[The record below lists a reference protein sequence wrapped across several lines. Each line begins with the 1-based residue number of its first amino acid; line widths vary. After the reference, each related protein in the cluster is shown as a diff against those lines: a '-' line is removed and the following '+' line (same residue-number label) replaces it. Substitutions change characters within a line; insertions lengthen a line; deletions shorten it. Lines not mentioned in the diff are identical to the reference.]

1 MRTVALPRDV
11 AAAVVVSGVSAA
23 MRSVAVIGSLLTGAM
38 VVDVVR
44 ASGQLD
50 ASIALMLAP
59 VAVMVLLAGLLLAAP
74 SARTATL
81 YLVGGGVAAAASV
94 VALVALGGIDDDP
107 FLLNRVATA
116 LPLVGAL
123 GGSTRSGV
131 RWTLAGLGVAYAS
144 LIGGWAA
151 LGTLGPVG
159 YGPLVVGFIALSGF
173 ALLAGVRH
181 RAKQRIPEFLAV
193 QRAVLIDDRE
203 RELQR
208 RAAAAVHDTVLA
220 DLAAVSLAAGP
231 ITDRMR
237 AHIVRDLDAIA
248 NPSARRRPGAH
259 TLVASAP
266 LAQAL
271 LDLADGYR
279 WNGVTVQVSGAE
291 EVDDAVPAPIVD
303 ALVGA
308 TRAALDNVAA
318 HAATGR
324 AELVI
329 GQRDDAIAVLI
340 VDGGRG
346 FDPAA
351 VALDRL
357 GLRESID
364 GRIRAVGGTARV
376 WSGDEG
382 TTVMLRVPLGGDS
395 GGEAR
400 DDGRADNPGT
410 GSASDGSGATDG

>member
-11 AAAVVVSGVSAA
+11 AAAVVVSGLSSA
-23 MRSVAVIGSLLTGAM
+23 MRTVAVIGSLLTTAM
-38 VVDVVR
+38 IVDVVS
-44 ASGQLD
+44 ASGRLD
-50 ASIALMLAP
+50 GSIALMLTPAI
-59 VAVMVLLAGLLLAAP
+59 AMGLLAALLLTVP
-74 SARTATL
+74 SVRTASL
-81 YLVGGGVAAAASV
+81 YLIGGGIAASASV
-94 VALVALGGIDDDP
+94 VALVALADVGSEP

-123 GGSTRSGV
+123 AGSARSGV
-131 RWTLAGLGVAYAS
+131 RWTLAGIAVAYAS
-144 LIGGWAA
+144 LVAGWLA
-151 LGTLGPVG
+151 LGELGPVG
-159 YGPLVVGFIALSGF
+159 YGPLIVGLIALSGF
-173 ALLAGVRH
+173 AFLASVRH

-193 QRAVLIDDRE
+193 QRAVLIDERE

-220 DLAAVSLAAGP
+220 DLAAVSHAPGV
-231 ITDRMR
+231 ISDRMR
-237 AHIVRDLDAIA
+237 AHIVKDLDAIA
-248 NPSARRRPGAH
+248 RPTEPRRAGRHAD
-259 TLVASAP
+259 VAPAP

-291 EVDDAVPAPIVD
+291 EVTAEVPATILD

-318 HAATGR
+318 HAGTAR

-329 GQRDDAIAVLI
+329 GQRDDAIAVLV
-340 VDGGRG
+340 VDAGHG

-351 VALDRL
+351 VGSDRL
-357 GLRESID
+357 GLRESIH
-364 GRIRAVGGTARV
+364 GRMRAIGGSARV

-382 TTVMLRVPLGGDS
+382 TTVMLRVPITP
-395 GGEAR
+395 EA
-400 DDGRADNPGT
+400 AS
-410 GSASDGSGATDG
+410 SASAGAAAAPAAAPASPAEERDRG

>member
-11 AAAVVVSGVSAA
+11 AAAVVVSGVSSA
-23 MRSVAVIGSLLTGAM
+23 MRAVALIGSLLTAVM

-44 ASGQLD
+44 TTRGVEISL
-50 ASIALMLAP
+50 ALMVAP
-59 VAVMVLLAGLLLAAP
+59 VVVMMLLAGLLLLAP
-74 SARTATL
+74 STRAATL
-81 YLVGGGVAAAASV
+81 YLAGGAVASAASV
-94 VALVALGGIDDDP
+94 VALVTLGGIDDDP

-123 GGSTRSGV
+123 GGSARSGV
-131 RWTLAGLGVAYAS
+131 RWTLAGTASAYAS
-144 LIGGWAA
+144 LLVGWAA
-151 LGTLGPVG
+151 TGSVGPLG
-159 YGPLVVGFIALSGF
+159 YGPLVVGLIALSGF
-173 ALLAGVRH
+173 AMLADVRH
-181 RAKQRIPEFLAV
+181 RAKKRIPEFQAV

-220 DLAAVSLAAGP
+220 DLAAVSLTAGP
-231 ITDRMR
+231 INERMR
-237 AHIVRDLDAIA
+237 AHILRDLDAIVH
-248 NPSARRRPGAH
+248 PTTRRNPGAH
-259 TLVASAP
+259 ATVAAAP
-266 LAQAL
+266 LAAAL
-271 LDLADGYR
+271 LELADSYR

-291 EVDDAVPAPIVD
+291 EVSDDVPHAVVE
-303 ALVGA
+303 ALIGA

-318 HAATGR
+318 HAGTGR

-329 GQRDDAIAVLI
+329 GQRDEAVVVLI

-351 VALDRL
+351 VGPDRL

-382 TTVMLRVPLGGDS
+382 TTVMLRVPIRS
-395 GGEAR
+395 A
-400 DDGRADNPGT
+400 DG
-410 GSASDGSGATDG
+410 